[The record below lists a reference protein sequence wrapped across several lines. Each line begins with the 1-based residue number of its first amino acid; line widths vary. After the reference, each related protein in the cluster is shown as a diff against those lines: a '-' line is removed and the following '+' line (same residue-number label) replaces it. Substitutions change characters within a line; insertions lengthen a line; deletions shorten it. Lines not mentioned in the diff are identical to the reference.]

1 MVFHIFAN
9 GEGLVH
15 STMAATAVLVA
26 VVRFVIESG
35 EVTYT
40 SQYRIHIENTM
51 ISHRTDT
58 HTFTTFESTKRRTD
72 QNSKQKIETHI
83 LGVS

>member
-1 MVFHIFAN
+1 MFQ
-9 GEGLVH
+9 E
-15 STMAATAVLVA
+15 SS
-26 VVRFVIESG
+26 VIESG

-40 SQYRIHIENTM
+40 SQYRIHIENTT
-51 ISHRTDT
+51 IAHHTDI
-58 HTFTTFESTKRRTD
+58 HMFTTFETTKRRTD